1 MVEEQHLPAVEKVNK
16 MPRISWAFCYIYRMI
31 KQKFYI
37 TRKTPAK
44 RIDSMNSIELVRLRD
59 YAIFMANAAS
69 YADDGKQRDWWRSVE
84 RDCGDR
90 LSGK

>member
-1 MVEEQHLPAVEKVNK
+1 MLN
-16 MPRISWAFCYIYRMI
+16 
-31 KQKFYI
+31 QKFHI

-59 YAIFMANAAS
+59 YAIFMANAAN
-69 YADDGKQRDWWRSVE
+69 YADDGKMCDWWRSVE
-84 RDCGDR
+84 RSCTDR

>member
-1 MVEEQHLPAVEKVNK
+1 MLN
-16 MPRISWAFCYIYRMI
+16 
-31 KQKFYI
+31 QKFHI

-59 YAIFMANAAS
+59 YAIFMANAAN
-69 YADDGKQRDWWRSVE
+69 YADDSKMCDWWRSVE
-84 RDCGDR
+84 RSCTDR

>member
-1 MVEEQHLPAVEKVNK
+1 
-16 MPRISWAFCYIYRMI
+16 MI
-31 KQKFYI
+31 KRKFYI

-59 YAIFMANAAS
+59 YAIFMVNAAS

-84 RDCGDR
+84 RACLDR